1 MSFGVR
7 RNLHY
12 PKLTDAV
19 LQRILENPSALSLR
33 DTVSLMNFATRVKI
47 MTNEDDRKKLYEAVL
62 TRIGEG
68 TKTRFPYYSLVMHLC
83 CQRDYISLQINSR
96 MV

>member
-62 TRIGEG
+62 RRIGEG
-68 TKTRFPYYSLVMHLC
+68 TKTRFPYYSLVMHFC
-83 CQRDYISLQINSR
+83 C
-96 MV
+96 

>member
-62 TRIGEG
+62 RRIGEG
-68 TKTRFPYYSLVMHLC
+68 TKTRFPYYSLVMFMLPERLHFFT
-83 CQRDYISLQINSR
+83 N
-96 MV
+96 